1 MDINERVAALEV
13 RVANIQTDV
22 TEIKVDQKAQI
33 GMLSQLTARENRRQ
47 GALSVVGKIGAY
59 VGSSGALGAL
69 FAWLFH
75 K

>member
-1 MDINERVAALEV
+1 MDINERVAAMEV

-22 TEIKVDQKAQI
+22 TEIKADQKSQI

-47 GALSVVGKIGAY
+47 GALMVVGKIAAY

-69 FAWLFH
+69 IAWLFH